1 MGFCFF
7 LHQEVR
13 LACSGRDQLARS
25 VLNDE
30 WVSHPTWASEESGFI
45 AHKKSSFEETI
56 HRSEEER
63 HEYQV
68 HIEALV
74 RTIAVLDPIDSRID
88 EMSPEERTAFKL
100 PYGLGGNSPSLYEKM
115 IRKIYGRDA
124 AIEVLR
130 ALQESPG
137 YAVPV
142 VLARLKQKCEEWRR
156 NQREWN
162 RTWREVDAKNF
173 YKALDHQGITFKA
186 NDKRNITAKS
196 FVQDI
201 EALKAAQVKSLE
213 DNTGIPTTLPAY
225 QLQYE
230 FSDTAVLHDSL
241 KMIYSFLDHSQSQY
255 SGAERRGV
263 EKFLRSFIPLLFVF
277 PPHEF
282 NVACGPLDANHE
294 DDHMDDRTEV
304 ADEAA
309 KSTRE
314 RTGRRSATGA
324 HSSGV
329 APNDLRK
336 RLLKT
341 VQDGSPGRRNK
352 GSPSQSADSASPANT
367 DSPLALPKV
376 AASDE
381 TSTGPNLRSKPEDIW
396 MREIGHRPHEGYAST
411 GDEHAARR
419 PFFANTTF
427 YTLLRLLQVT

>member
-1 MGFCFF
+1 M
-7 LHQEVR
+7 
-13 LACSGRDQLARS
+13 ACSGRDQLARS

-45 AHKKSSFEETI
+45 AHKKSSFEETL

-68 HIEALV
+68 HIEALI
-74 RTIAVLDPIDSRID
+74 RTIAVLDPIDSRIE
-88 EMSPEERTAFKL
+88 EMSPEDRTAFKL
-100 PYGLGGNSPSLYEKM
+100 PHGFGGESASLYEKM
-115 IRKIYGRDA
+115 IRKVYGRDA
-124 AIEVLR
+124 AVEVLR

-137 YAVPV
+137 FAVPV

-186 NDKRNITAKS
+186 NDKKNITTKS

-201 EALKAAQVKSLE
+201 ENIKAAQLTSLE
-213 DNTGIPTTLPAY
+213 DTPRIATSLPAH

-230 FSDTAVLHDSL
+230 FSDTAVFHDSL

-255 SGAERRGV
+255 SGVERRGI
-263 EKFLRSFIPLLFVF
+263 EKFLRSFIPILFMF

-282 NVACGPLDANHE
+282 NAACGPLDANHE
-294 DDHMDDRTEV
+294 DEHMEDQV
-304 ADEAA
+304 VPADEAA

-314 RTGRRSATGA
+314 RTGRRSAAGA

-341 VQDGSPGRRNK
+341 VQEGSPGRRNK

-367 DSPLALPKV
+367 DSPTTLPKT
-376 AASDE
+376 ASTED
-381 TSTGPNLRSKPEDIW
+381 SSSNLKLRSKPEDIW
-396 MREIGHRPHEGYAST
+396 TREIGHLPQEGYTSA
-411 GDEHAARR
+411 GDEQAARR

-427 YTLLRLLQVT
+427 YTLLRLIQVT